1 MNEINN
7 YLDTIKATLLEA
19 GEIVREG
26 FSLKKAEFSHK
37 GDVNLVTEW
46 DIKTE
51 EAVKKKLLTEF
62 PESRVLGEESGGSFN
77 QGGIT
82 WIVDPID
89 GTTNF
94 VHRIPHCGTSIAC
107 VDKGVTIAGGFFAP
121 MLDNM
126 YLAGLGQG
134 AFKNDSPITISDTSE
149 LKLGIMATGFAYDR
163 KEQIKEITA
172 FVSNAMKE
180 VQGIRRFGSA
190 ALDLCMVAEGIFDL
204 YMEKGIY
211 AWDIGA
217 GELLVREAGG
227 EVSNYA
233 GEKLDIFMREI
244 VATNGKLHQQAV
256 EKLNVEETDEV
267 EPKYHSSDDDF

>member
-1 MNEINN
+1 MSEIDL
-7 YLDTIKATLLEA
+7 YLDTIKATLLSA
-19 GEIVREG
+19 GEIIREG
-26 FSLKKAEFSHK
+26 FSQKKVEFSHK
-37 GDVNLVTEW
+37 GDVDLVTEW
-46 DIKTE
+46 DIRTE
-51 EAVKKKLLTEF
+51 RAIKEKLLNKF
-62 PESRVLGEESGGSFN
+62 PDSRVLGEESGGSYN

-94 VHRIPHCGTSIAC
+94 VHRIPYCGTSIAC
-107 VDKGVTIAGGFFAP
+107 LDRGKTIAGGFFAP

-134 AFKNDSPITISDTSE
+134 AFKNDSALKVSETSE

-227 EVSNYA
+227 EVSDYA

-244 VATNGKLHQQAV
+244 VATNGKLHHQAV
-256 EKLNVEETDEV
+256 DKLNVEEKDEV